1 MMLLG
6 TLILLVT
13 AAAPSGDPACL
24 TSASAAS
31 LAKRASPLDSV
42 SLAVGGARIKVCYGR
57 PSSRGRTMLGGT
69 NVPWGRLWRTG
80 ANEPTMLHV
89 SGPVLVAGVR
99 LEPGTYSLYTVPNP
113 DAWEIILN
121 RSVEQWGD
129 EGSYND
135 EVRKL
140 EVGRGKARAWKTEDH
155 VEQFTIRPETRGAGA
170 TLVLEWERTRV
181 AIPVSGT

>member
-6 TLILLVT
+6 TVMLLLAGV
-13 AAAPSGDPACL
+13 APSGDPPCL
-24 TSASAAS
+24 TSASPAS

-57 PSSRGRTMLGGT
+57 PSSRGRTMLGGA

-80 ANEPTMLHV
+80 ANEPTMLHLT
-89 SGPVLVAGVR
+89 GPAVVAGVR
-99 LEPGTYSLYTVPNP
+99 LEAGSYSLYTVPNP

-129 EGSYND
+129 EGSYT
-135 EVRKL
+135 EEIRKL
-140 EVGRGKARAWKTEDH
+140 EIGRGKAKAARTESH
-155 VEQFTIRPETRGAGA
+155 VEQFTIRPESRGAGA
-170 TLVLEWERTRV
+170 ILVLEWERTRV
-181 AIPVSGT
+181 AIPVSGS